1 MVSEKVLNSAPE
13 NKLILN
19 TMKKA
24 DLLLNSYKNPVCSIS
39 GGSDSDV
46 MLDLLERVR
55 NGRKITYVFF

>member
-24 DLLLNSYKNPVCSIS
+24 DLLLNSYKNPV
-39 GGSDSDV
+39 
-46 MLDLLERVR
+46 
-55 NGRKITYVFF
+55 